1 MLFLIIN
8 GNTADDLNLIGNPY
22 PSAIDADEFIIEGDN
37 AASINGT
44 LWFWSHRTP
53 NNGNTTGEQY
63 SNDDYASYNLT
74 GGTSSASGSPAPTQY
89 IGSGQGFMVQASST
103 VERISFTDA
112 MRVKGLNTQFFRGV
126 ETKKS
131 LTQEK
136 DRVWLNLESSEGGA
150 FSQILVG
157 FIEKATDGFDRAYD
171 GIRIGGGWV
180 NFYSKMDT
188 LKYGI
193 QGLSSF
199 NLDKKVPLAFNT
211 YIDDVS
217 VSYKISIDH
226 MEGVLNDND
235 LFLVDH
241 KLNTIHD
248 LKQGSY
254 NFTVD
259 ATGSYGDRF
268 TLQFTK
274 STLVLL
280 EPIL

>member
-1 MLFLIIN
+1 
-8 GNTADDLNLIGNPY
+8 
-22 PSAIDADEFIIEGDN
+22 
-37 AASINGT
+37 
-44 LWFWSHRTP
+44 
-53 NNGNTTGEQY
+53 
-63 SNDDYASYNLT
+63 
-74 GGTSSASGSPAPTQY
+74 
-89 IGSGQGFMVQASST
+89 GSGQGFMVQTNSP
-103 VERISFTDA
+103 VERISFTDE

-126 ETKKS
+126 ETKNS
-131 LTQEK
+131 LAQEK

-157 FIEKATDGFDRAYD
+157 FMENATDGFDRAYD

-211 YIDDVS
+211 YIDDAS

-235 LFLVDH
+235 LYLVDH
-241 KLNTIHD
+241 ELNTIHD

-254 NFTVD
+254 NFTVN
-259 ATGSYGDRF
+259 ATGIYDDRF

-274 STLVLL
+274 STLGIDELALDNNFVVINEENSLRLRSNTVITNIKVYDITGRLLVDDKPNNNEFSINTHKIGQGTVL
-280 EPIL
+280 ILNATFENGAEVSKKAIKY